1 MAVVTLQRELD
12 AYADAIDKYNR
23 QARNYKTSAAKYNE
37 KVDTYNAAFVKDKS
51 GEIARFQPTRSGY
64 MGLDNAVGIGIKK
77 ADADANYVVVDFGNN
92 MGVGLQYKDK
102 AAPKPSEF
110 NMPQPVSPGPAPSAT
125 TSQIKKLDQP
135 SLTDVE
141 RSSGLINSAF
151 NF

>member
-37 KVDTYNAAFVKDKS
+37 KVDAYNAAFVKDPS
-51 GEIARFQPTRSGY
+51 GEIARFHRTRSGY
-64 MGLDNAVGIGIKK
+64 MGVDGAVGMGFRSN
-77 ADADANYVVVDFGNN
+77 DPNYVVVNFGGNA
-92 MGVGLQYKDK
+92 GVGLQYKDK
-102 AAPKPSEF
+102 AVTKPSEF
-110 NMPQPVSPGPAPSAT
+110 NMPQPVAPGPAPSAT